1 MFDLKKTKIYRAVL
15 LEKMPIIR
23 QLSFLKKLFLVLFIL
38 SSFIFIYGFVPGN
51 FSQEISKRLLG
62 LLIIFFVLFIAA
74 FIKESFFESKIKRP
88 RLEGSIKETLLFP
101 DNKNLAE
108 FLSFDSAR
116 ALAKALKGGSS
127 IHLLYY
133 LLRDNLKLNF
143 IFSRLLL
150 DLNQIKKRL
159 KQELKSAGS
168 IGFHD
173 IIINS
178 LIVAKNRDH
187 ERIEIGDILSA
198 LAKTDPVFKKIL
210 IENDLKEEDIDNL
223 TLWLDKI
230 EKKEDRLKGFWSE
243 ENLAKKGT
251 LARQWTAGY
260 TLILDRHSKD
270 LTSIIR
276 KRDIE
281 FVGHEQEIR
290 AMERILSRGE
300 INNVLVIGDSGTGK
314 RSMVQALAKKSLLG
328 SSVASVNYK
337 RFMELDLST
346 LLAQVDNLDEIE
358 TALDELF
365 KEVVFAGNII
375 LIIDDIHN
383 YIGQTSRPGIVDIS
397 GVIAPYLR
405 MPQFQIIGITNYEG
419 LHRYIEKNS
428 SILSLFGKVE
438 VAGISQQETLTLLE
452 YLTFNLER
460 KHKIFVSYPALREII
475 SLTEKYLPSLHF
487 PEKAIDILDET
498 AVYVANLTKEKIVLP
513 KHVAKIVTEK
523 TEIPV
528 GEIETK
534 EKEILLNLEE
544 LIHQRI
550 INQEE
555 AVKEVSTALRRA
567 RSEITVRKGPMGAF
581 LFLGPTGVGKT
592 ETSKALAHFYFG
604 SEAKMIR
611 LDMSEFQDVKD
622 IPRLIG
628 SENETGLLTTPVR
641 ENPFS
646 IVLLDEIE
654 KANSNILNLFLQVL
668 DEGHLTDGFGRKISF
683 KNTIIIATS
692 NAGYQIILETL
703 KNKKPWSEVKQKLLD
718 CLFEER
724 TFRPE
729 FINRFD
735 GVVLFS
741 PLSKE
746 NLLDISQLMLSNLKE
761 NLKEKG
767 IELVITQELKEKIVE
782 LGYSP
787 VFGARQMRRVI
798 QDKVENVLAS
808 ALLAGKI
815 GKGSH
820 VSIDPNDF
828 SLIKKLNSLD

>member
-15 LEKMPIIR
+15 LERLPIIK
-23 QLSFLKKLFLVLFIL
+23 QLSFLKRLFSFLSVLLLFV
-38 SSFIFIYGFVPGN
+38 FIYGFVPEK
-51 FSQEISKRLLG
+51 FSQETNKRLLG
-62 LLIIFFVLFIAA
+62 LLIIFFVLTIVF
-74 FIKESFFESKIKRP
+74 FIKESFFESKIKKP
-88 RLEGSIKETLLFP
+88 KLKQSIKEVLLFP

-116 ALAKALKGGSS
+116 ALAKALKRNSS
-127 IHLLYY
+127 TCLFYY
-133 LLRDNLKLNF
+133 LLRDNPRLDF

-150 DLNQIKKRL
+150 DVNEIKKRL
-159 KQELKSAGS
+159 KKELRSASS
-168 IGFHD
+168 IGLQD
-173 IIINS
+173 IIVSS
-178 LIVAKNRDH
+178 LTMAKNRDH
-187 ERIEIGDILSA
+187 ERIEIGDVLSV
-198 LAKTDPVFKKIL
+198 LAKIDPVFKKIL
-210 IENDLKEEDIDNL
+210 IENDLKEDDIDNL

-230 EKKEDRLKGFWSE
+230 EKKNDQMKRFWSE
-243 ENLAKKGT
+243 GNLAKKGT

-260 TLILDRHSKD
+260 TLTLDKYSRD
-270 LTSIIR
+270 LTAIIR

-281 FVGHEQEIR
+281 LVGHEQEIR

-314 RSMVQALAKKSLLG
+314 RSMVQALVRKSLLG
-328 SSVASVNYK
+328 SGIAGVNYK
-337 RFMELDLST
+337 RFIELDLSG
-346 LLAQVDNLDEIE
+346 LLAQFNNSDEIE
-358 TALDELF
+358 AVLDQLL
-365 KEVVFAGNII
+365 KEVVLAGNII
-375 LIIDDIHN
+375 LVIDDIHN
-383 YIGQTSRPGIVDIS
+383 YIGQASRPGIVDIS

-419 LHRYIEKNS
+419 LHRYIEKNG

-438 VAGISQQETLTLLE
+438 VVGISQQETLTLLE
-452 YLTFNLER
+452 YLTFNLE
-460 KHKIFVSYPALREII
+460 KKYKIFISYPALREII

-487 PEKAIDILDET
+487 PEKAIDILNET
-498 AVYVANLTKEKIVLP
+498 AVYVANLTKERIVLP
-513 KHVAKIVTEK
+513 KHVAKIITEK

-528 GEIETK
+528 GEVETK
-534 EKEILLNLEE
+534 EKEILLNLEG

-555 AVKEVSTALRRA
+555 AVKEISTALRRA
-567 RSEITVRKGPMGAF
+567 RSEITTRKGPMGTF

-592 ETSKALAHFYFG
+592 ETSKALAYFYFG

-611 LDMSEFQDVKD
+611 LDMSEFQDIKD

-628 SENETGLLTTPVR
+628 SENEIGLLTTPVR

-646 IVLLDEIE
+646 LVLLDEIE
-654 KANSNILNLFLQVL
+654 KADSNILNLFLQVL
-668 DEGHLTDGFGRKISF
+668 DEGHLTDGFSRKISF

-692 NAGYQIILETL
+692 NAGYQIILEAL
-703 KNKKPWSEVKQKLLD
+703 KSKEPWSGVKQKLLD

-746 NLLDISQLMLSNLKE
+746 NLLEISQLMLGSLKE

-767 IELVITQELKEKIVE
+767 IEFIITRELKEKIVE
-782 LGYSP
+782 LGYNP

-798 QDKVENVLAS
+798 QDKVENSLAS

-815 GKGSH
+815 GKGSR
-820 VSIDPNDF
+820 VSINPNDF
-828 SLIKKLNSLD
+828 SLIKKPNSLD

>member
-15 LEKMPIIR
+15 LERLPIIR
-23 QLSFLKKLFLVLFIL
+23 QLAFLKRLFSVLSVLLLFV
-38 SSFIFIYGFVPGN
+38 FIYGFIPEN
-51 FSQEISKRLLG
+51 FSQETNKRLLG
-62 LLIIFFVLFIAA
+62 LLIIFFVLTIAA
-74 FIKESFFESKIKRP
+74 FIKESFFESKIKKP
-88 RLEGSIKETLLFP
+88 KLKQSIKEVLLFP

-116 ALAKALKGGSS
+116 ALAKALKRNSS
-127 IHLLYY
+127 THLFYY
-133 LLRDNLKLNF
+133 LLRDNPKLDF

-150 DLNQIKKRL
+150 NVNEIKKRL
-159 KQELKSAGS
+159 KKELRSAS
-168 IGFHD
+168 STGFQD
-173 IIINS
+173 IIVSS
-178 LIVAKNRDH
+178 LTMAKNRDH
-187 ERIEIGDILSA
+187 ERIEIGDVLSV
-198 LAKTDPVFKKIL
+198 LAKNDPVFKEIL
-210 IENDLKEEDIDNL
+210 TENGLKEDDIDNL

-230 EKKEDRLKGFWSE
+230 EKKNDQMKRFWSE
-243 ENLAKKGT
+243 GNLAEKGT

-260 TLILDRHSKD
+260 TLTLDKYSRD
-270 LTSIIR
+270 LTGVIR

-281 FVGHEQEIR
+281 LVGHEQEIR

-300 INNVLVIGDSGTGK
+300 INNVLVVGDSGTGK
-314 RSMVQALAKKSLLG
+314 RSMVQSLARKSLLG
-328 SSVASVNYK
+328 SGAVGVNYK
-337 RFMELDLST
+337 RFMELDLSG
-346 LLAQVDNLDEIE
+346 LLAQFNNSDEIE
-358 TALDELF
+358 AVLGQLL
-365 KEVVFAGNII
+365 KEVVLAGNII
-375 LIIDDIHN
+375 LVIDDIHN
-383 YIGQTSRPGIVDIS
+383 YIGQAPRPGIVDIS

-419 LHRYIEKNS
+419 LHRYIEKNG

-438 VAGISQQETLTLLE
+438 VVGISQQETLTLLE
-452 YLTFNLER
+452 YLTFNLE
-460 KHKIFVSYPALREII
+460 KKYKIFISYPALREII

-487 PEKAIDILDET
+487 PEKAIDILNET
-498 AVYVANLTKEKIVLP
+498 AVYVANLTKERIVLP
-513 KHVAKIVTEK
+513 KHVAKIITEK

-528 GEIETK
+528 GEMETK
-534 EKEILLNLEE
+534 EKEILLNLEG

-555 AVKEVSTALRRA
+555 AVKEISTALRRA
-567 RSEITVRKGPMGAF
+567 RSEITVRKGPMGTF

-592 ETSKALAHFYFG
+592 ETSKALAYFYFG
-604 SEAKMIR
+604 SEEKMIR
-611 LDMSEFQDVKD
+611 LDMSEFQDIKD

-628 SENETGLLTTPVR
+628 SKNEIGLLTTPVR

-646 IVLLDEIE
+646 LVLLDEIE
-654 KANSNILNLFLQVL
+654 KADSNVLNLFLQVL

-692 NAGYQIILETL
+692 NAGYQIILEAL
-703 KNKKPWSEVKQKLLD
+703 KSKEPWSGVKQKLLD
-718 CLFEER
+718 CLFEEGI
-724 TFRPE
+724 FRPE

-746 NLLDISQLMLSNLKE
+746 NLLNISQLMLSNLKE

-767 IELVITQELKEKIVE
+767 IEFIITQELKEKIVE
-782 LGYSP
+782 LGYNP

-798 QDKVENVLAS
+798 QDKVENSLAS

-815 GKGSH
+815 GKGSR
-820 VSIDPNDF
+820 VSIDPENF
-828 SLIKKLNSLD
+828 KLIMN